1 MRAVSALL
9 ALCLIAGLTHATPV
23 LATERQDMVLTQRH
37 KFDIHVQS
45 LSSAL
50 RKVSAQ
56 SGVRILFPFDEVAPI
71 RSRRILG
78 WLSTQDALQRLLKG
92 TNLTIAQAGVGVIA
106 LASPASRGVTRQDMP
121 WLEVAQIDPGVTG
134 LFNAS
139 PIALP

>member
-1 MRAVSALL
+1 MRAVPTLI
-9 ALCLIAGLTHATPV
+9 ALCLAACLMPALP
-23 LATERQDMVLTQRH
+23 AMAAERQDIALTQRH

-50 RKVSAQ
+50 RKLSAQ

-78 WLSTQDALQRLLKG
+78 WLSTQDALQRLLAG
-92 TNLTIAQAGVGVIA
+92 TNLKITQAGVGVIA
-106 LASPASRGVTRQDMP
+106 LASPASRGVSQQDMP
-121 WLEVAQIDPGVTG
+121 SRDIARADLPGG
-134 LFNAS
+134 INAS

>member
-9 ALCLIAGLTHATPV
+9 ALCLIASLTPAAPV
-23 LATERQDMVLTQRH
+23 LAAERQDAVLTQRH

-50 RKVSAQ
+50 RKLSAQ

-78 WLSTQDALQRLLKG
+78 WLSTQDALQRLLTG
-92 TNLTIAQAGVGVIA
+92 TNLKITRAGVGVIA
-106 LASPASRGVTRQDMP
+106 LASPASRGVTQQDMP
-121 WLEVAQIDPGVTG
+121 WPEIAQVERLRIGAIS
-134 LFNAS
+134 AS